1 MDTPRFSRRCLAPAP
16 YPALHAE
23 SSSGSHRSVSADC
36 LAAAVG
42 RSLGRHS
49 GVPSSGRISLG
60 TGPLPAASR
69 QCLPQSLAPAPT
81 PIKPFKAYEPG
92 FLHIN
97 VKYLPAIGG
106 EPSRYLFVAID
117 RATRWVSIALKADH
131 TAYSAR
137 AFLKAVIQAAPFRI
151 QKRLTDNG
159 SEFTDRFLGRTRQLS
174 GAREFDQL
182 RAEQA
187 IEHRLIPPH
196 RPFLL
201 ATAVSRRPGAN
212 PSCDLRCDQICLW
225 TGTNSP
231 GATSRPGAPPAAA
244 WIGTH

>member
-1 MDTPRFSRRCLAPAP
+1 
-16 YPALHAE
+16 
-23 SSSGSHRSVSADC
+23 
-36 LAAAVG
+36 
-42 RSLGRHS
+42 
-49 GVPSSGRISLG
+49 
-60 TGPLPAASR
+60 
-69 QCLPQSLAPAPT
+69 
-81 PIKPFKAYEPG
+81 
-92 FLHIN
+92 
-97 VKYLPAIGG
+97 
-106 EPSRYLFVAID
+106 LFVAID